1 MDMAKKQYKYKREH
15 FDTQLEYEHFK
26 KRMNEAQKRWLEKS
40 ESCNPEKH
48 ERRLL
53 RQRLYSRY
61 YCQKDIRQSFS
72 DWLLQECGIV
82 DIKSLSLD
90 ELRLKAEKG

>member
-1 MDMAKKQYKYKREH
+1 MGKQYKYKREH
-15 FDTQLEYEHFK
+15 FATQQEYEHFK
-26 KRMNEAQKRWLEKS
+26 NRMNEAQKRWLEKS
-40 ESCNPEKH
+40 ESGNPEKR

-61 YCQKDIRQSFS
+61 YWHTDGRQSFA

-82 DIKSLSLD
+82 DIKTLSLD
-90 ELRLKAEKG
+90 ELRLKVSKS

>member
-1 MDMAKKQYKYKREH
+1 MHKKYKYKREH
-15 FDTQLEYEHFK
+15 FASQQEYEHFK
-26 KRMNEAQKRWLEKS
+26 ARMNKAQKRWLEKS
-40 ESCNPEKH
+40 ESFNPEKR

-61 YCQKDIRQSFS
+61 YCQKEIRQSFA

-90 ELRLKAEKG
+90 ELRLKVEKG

>member
-1 MDMAKKQYKYKREH
+1 MRKQYKYKREH
-15 FDTQLEYEHFK
+15 FSSQQEYEHFK
-26 KRMNEAQKRWLEKS
+26 SRMNEAQKRWLEKS
-40 ESCNPEKH
+40 ESCNPEKR
-48 ERRLL
+48 EIRLL

-61 YCQKDIRQSFS
+61 YCQKKIRQSFA

-90 ELRLKAEKG
+90 ELRLKVGKS